1 MENLFKTC
9 NKQKGVCLLIVF
21 MILFIV
27 SDIQI
32 PKPIGKLVDTIYGR
46 VVVIIA
52 AGSLLFTHPVL
63 GVLSLIVVYE
73 LIRRSEES
81 TGTYQF
87 RKYFPSQAN
96 KDKHLNALN
105 QFPVTLEEEMVHKM
119 VPFVSSGPST
129 PSSYKPTLDKLHD
142 AAKL

>member
-1 MENLFKTC
+1 MENLFITC
-9 NKQKGVCLLIVF
+9 NKNRSVCILVVF

-27 SDIQI
+27 LDIQV
-32 PKPIGKLVDTIYGR
+32 PKPIGNLVDTIFGR

-52 AGSLLFTHPVL
+52 AGSLLFSHPVL
-63 GVLSLIVVYE
+63 GVLSLIVAYE

-81 TGTYQF
+81 TGTFQF

-96 KDKHLNALN
+96 KDKNLNALN

>member
-9 NKQKGVCLLIVF
+9 NKKKGLCVLVVF

-27 SDIQI
+27 LDIQV
-32 PKPIGKLVDTIYGR
+32 PKPIGDVVDTIFGR
-46 VVVIIA
+46 VVVIMV
-52 AGSLLFTHPVL
+52 AGSLLFSHPVL
-63 GVLSLIVVYE
+63 GVLSLIVAYE
-73 LIRRSEES
+73 LIHRSEKS
-81 TGTYQF
+81 TGSFQL
-87 RKYFPSQAN
+87 RKYFPSQVN

-119 VPFVSSGPST
+119 VPFVSSGSSS